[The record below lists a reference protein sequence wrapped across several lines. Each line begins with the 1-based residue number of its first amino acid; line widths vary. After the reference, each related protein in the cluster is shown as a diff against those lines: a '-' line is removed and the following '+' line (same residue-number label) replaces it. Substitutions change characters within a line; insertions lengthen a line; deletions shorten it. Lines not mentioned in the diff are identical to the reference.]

1 LWFHPKRWFSSSK
14 NRPVNSS
21 GSTTVMEGDVKV
33 MSLTRTFFVAGSLML
48 TASIGGCA
56 GPSQSAIDEVSKPV
70 SKEFLLGPED
80 VLEVTV
86 WRNQDLSRTVVV
98 RPDGKIS
105 LPLIGDVQASG
116 LTSAEVSSKIAA
128 RLTEFKENPNV
139 SVSLKE
145 VNSYFIYVLG
155 EVLKPGK
162 YPLKSYATVLQGVSL
177 AGGFSNFASK
187 RKMAVIRT
195 ATNGDGNLR
204 QIRIPVPYDELLSG
218 GGAIEN
224 FVLKSGD
231 TIVVP

>member
-1 LWFHPKRWFSSSK
+1 
-14 NRPVNSS
+14 
-21 GSTTVMEGDVKV
+21 MII
-33 MSLTRTFFVAGSLML
+33 TRFFMVA
-48 TASIGGCA
+48 IGLIVTLGCA
-56 GPSQSAIDEVSKPV
+56 TPSKEALDEAAKPV
-70 SKEFLLGPED
+70 SREFLLGPED

-105 LPLIGDVQASG
+105 IPLIGDVQASG
-116 LTSAEVSSKIAA
+116 LTSAQVAAKIAA

-139 SVSLKE
+139 SVSIKE

-162 YPLKSYATVLQGVSL
+162 YPIKSYATVLQGVSL
-177 AGGFSNFASK
+177 AGGFTVYASK
-187 RKMAVIRT
+187 NGMQVIRT
-195 ATNGDGNLR
+195 VANGDGRETQL
-204 QIRIPVPYDELLSG
+204 RIPVPYNALVSG
-218 GGAIEN
+218 KGEVEN

>member
-1 LWFHPKRWFSSSK
+1 MLSVRAL
-14 NRPVNSS
+14 VIA
-21 GSTTVMEGDVKV
+21 GV
-33 MSLTRTFFVAGSLML
+33 FFGMA
-48 TASIGGCA
+48 TGCA
-56 GPSQSAIDEVSKPV
+56 SGVSKEALDESVKPV

-116 LTSAEVSSKIAA
+116 LNSSQVAAKIAA

-145 VNSYFIYVLG
+145 VNSYFIFVLG

-162 YPLKSYATVLQGVSL
+162 YPLKSYATVLQGVSM
-177 AGGFSNFASK
+177 AGGFTPFASK
-187 RKMAVIRT
+187 NKMQVIRT
-195 ATNGDGNLR
+195 NTSEEGKEN
-204 QIRIPVPYDELLSG
+204 QIRIPVPYNELISG
-218 GGAIEN
+218 KGQIEN
-224 FVLKSGD
+224 FILKSGD

>member
-1 LWFHPKRWFSSSK
+1 
-14 NRPVNSS
+14 
-21 GSTTVMEGDVKV
+21 M
-33 MSLTRTFFVAGSLML
+33 FVIAGVLLGMPM
-48 TASIGGCA
+48 GCA
-56 GPSQSAIDEVSKPV
+56 SVSKEALDEATKPV

-98 RPDGKIS
+98 RPDGKVS
-105 LPLIGDVQASG
+105 LALIGDVQASG
-116 LTSAEVSSKIAA
+116 LSTAQVAAKIAA

-162 YPLKSYATVLQGVSL
+162 YPLKSYATVLQGVSM
-177 AGGFSNFASK
+177 AGGFTPYASK
-187 RKMAVIRT
+187 SKMQVIRT
-195 ATNGDGNLR
+195 HANEDGTER
-204 QIRIPVPYDELLSG
+204 QIRIPVPYNELVSG
-218 GGAIEN
+218 KGEIEN
-224 FVLKSGD
+224 FILRSGD

>member
-1 LWFHPKRWFSSSK
+1 MI
-14 NRPVNSS
+14 PVR
-21 GSTTVMEGDVKV
+21 VLVI
-33 MSLTRTFFVAGSLML
+33 AGVLLGIPM
-48 TASIGGCA
+48 GCA
-56 GPSQSAIDEVSKPV
+56 SVSQEALDEAAKPV

-116 LTSAEVSSKIAA
+116 LNSSQVAAKIAA

-162 YPLKSYATVLQGVSL
+162 YPLKSYATVLQGVSM
-177 AGGFSNFASK
+177 AGGFTIYASK
-187 RKMAVIRT
+187 NRMQVIRT
-195 ATNGDGNLR
+195 HTNEDGKEN
-204 QIRIPVPYDELLSG
+204 QIRIPVPYNELISG
-218 GGAIEN
+218 KGEIEN
-224 FVLKSGD
+224 FILKSGD

>member
-1 LWFHPKRWFSSSK
+1 
-14 NRPVNSS
+14 
-21 GSTTVMEGDVKV
+21 MA
-33 MSLTRTFFVAGSLML
+33 VAKFLIAAIVLNVAM
-48 TASIGGCA
+48 GCA
-56 GPSQSAIDEVSKPV
+56 VTPSKEALDEAAKPV

-116 LTSAEVSSKIAA
+116 LTSAQVAAKIAT

-139 SVSLKE
+139 SVSIKE

-162 YPLKSYATVLQGVSL
+162 YPIKSYATVLQGVSL
-177 AGGFSNFASK
+177 AGGFTNFASK
-187 RKMAVIRT
+187 NKMAVIRT
-195 ATNGDGNLR
+195 VTNHDGDQR
-204 QIRIPVPYDELLSG
+204 QIRIPVPYNELVSG
-218 GGAIEN
+218 KGEIEN

>member
-1 LWFHPKRWFSSSK
+1 MVFARLF
-14 NRPVNSS
+14 
-21 GSTTVMEGDVKV
+21 M
-33 MSLTRTFFVAGSLML
+33 VAIGFMMVLGCA
-48 TASIGGCA
+48 TASREA
-56 GPSQSAIDEVSKPV
+56 LDEAAKPV

-116 LTSAEVSSKIAA
+116 LSAAQVAAKIAA

-139 SVSLKE
+139 SVSIKE

-162 YPLKSYATVLQGVSL
+162 YPIKSYATVLQGVSL
-177 AGGFSNFASK
+177 AGGFTPYASK
-187 RKMAVIRT
+187 NKMQVIRT
-195 ATNGDGNLR
+195 LTNGDGNENQL
-204 QIRIPVPYDELLSG
+204 RIPVPYNELISG
-218 GGAIEN
+218 KGQIEN
-224 FVLKSGD
+224 FILKSGD

>member
-1 LWFHPKRWFSSSK
+1 MI
-14 NRPVNSS
+14 PVRML
-21 GSTTVMEGDVKV
+21 VI
-33 MSLTRTFFVAGSLML
+33 AGVLL
-48 TASIGGCA
+48 GIATGCA
-56 GPSQSAIDEVSKPV
+56 SVSREALDEAAKPV
-70 SKEFLLGPED
+70 STEFLLGPED

-116 LTSAEVSSKIAA
+116 LNSSQVAAKIAA

-177 AGGFSNFASK
+177 AGGFTPFASK
-187 RKMAVIRT
+187 NRMQVIRT
-195 ATNGDGNLR
+195 QTSAGGKEN
-204 QIRIPVPYDELLSG
+204 QIRIPVPYNELVSG
-218 GGAIEN
+218 KGEIEN
-224 FVLKSGD
+224 FILKSGD

>member
-1 LWFHPKRWFSSSK
+1 MVFARLF
-14 NRPVNSS
+14 
-21 GSTTVMEGDVKV
+21 M
-33 MSLTRTFFVAGSLML
+33 VAIGFMMVLGCA
-48 TASIGGCA
+48 TASREA
-56 GPSQSAIDEVSKPV
+56 LDEAAKPV

-116 LTSAEVSSKIAA
+116 LSAAQVAAKIAA

-139 SVSLKE
+139 SVSIKE

-162 YPLKSYATVLQGVSL
+162 YPIKSYATVLQGVSL
-177 AGGFSNFASK
+177 AGGFTPYASK
-187 RKMAVIRT
+187 NKMQVIRT
-195 ATNGDGNLR
+195 LTNGDGNENQL
-204 QIRIPVPYDELLSG
+204 RIPVPYNELISG
-218 GGAIEN
+218 KGEIEN
-224 FVLKSGD
+224 FILKSGD

>member
-1 LWFHPKRWFSSSK
+1 MVFAR
-14 NRPVNSS
+14 
-21 GSTTVMEGDVKV
+21 
-33 MSLTRTFFVAGSLML
+33 FFMVA
-48 TASIGGCA
+48 IGLIVALGCA
-56 GPSQSAIDEVSKPV
+56 TPSKEALDEAAKPV

-116 LTSAEVSSKIAA
+116 LTSAQVAAKIAA

-145 VNSYFIYVLG
+145 VNSYFIFVLG

-177 AGGFSNFASK
+177 AGGFTLYASK
-187 RKMAVIRT
+187 NRMQVIRT
-195 ATNGDGNLR
+195 LTNGDGKENQL
-204 QIRIPVPYDELLSG
+204 RIPVPYNDLVSG
-218 GGAIEN
+218 KGEIEN

>member
-1 LWFHPKRWFSSSK
+1 MI
-14 NRPVNSS
+14 PVRAL
-21 GSTTVMEGDVKV
+21 VI
-33 MSLTRTFFVAGSLML
+33 AGLLLGMPM
-48 TASIGGCA
+48 GCA
-56 GPSQSAIDEVSKPV
+56 SVSNEALNEAAKPV

-116 LTSAEVSSKIAA
+116 LNSSQVAAKIAA

-145 VNSYFIYVLG
+145 VNSYFIFVLG

-162 YPLKSYATVLQGVSL
+162 YPLKSYATVLQGVSM
-177 AGGFSNFASK
+177 AGGFTPFSSK
-187 RKMAVIRT
+187 NKMQVIRT
-195 ATNGDGNLR
+195 YTNEDGKEN
-204 QIRIPVPYDELLSG
+204 QIRIPVPYNEMVNG
-218 GGAIEN
+218 KGRIEN
-224 FVLKSGD
+224 FILKSGD

>member
-1 LWFHPKRWFSSSK
+1 
-14 NRPVNSS
+14 
-21 GSTTVMEGDVKV
+21 MI
-33 MSLTRTFFVAGSLML
+33 SLRVLVIAGVFLGMPM
-48 TASIGGCA
+48 GCA
-56 GPSQSAIDEVSKPV
+56 SVTKEALDEAAKPV

-86 WRNQDLSRTVVV
+86 WRNQDLSRIVVV
-98 RPDGKIS
+98 RPDGNIS

-116 LTSAEVSSKIAA
+116 LNSSKVAAKIAA

-162 YPLKSYATVLQGVSL
+162 YPLKSYATVLQGVSM
-177 AGGFSNFASK
+177 AGGFTQFASK
-187 RKMAVIRT
+187 NRMQIIRT
-195 ATNGDGNLR
+195 YTNGDGNEH
-204 QIRIPVPYDELLSG
+204 QTRIPVPYNEMVSG
-218 GGAIEN
+218 KGKIEN
-224 FVLKSGD
+224 FTLKSGD

>member
-1 LWFHPKRWFSSSK
+1 
-14 NRPVNSS
+14 
-21 GSTTVMEGDVKV
+21 MID
-33 MSLTRTFFVAGSLML
+33 TRIFIVA
-48 TASIGGCA
+48 IGIIVALGCA
-56 GPSQSAIDEVSKPV
+56 VPSKEALDEAAKPV
-70 SKEFLLGPED
+70 SREFLLGPED

-116 LTSAEVSSKIAA
+116 LTSAQVAAKIAA

-139 SVSLKE
+139 SVSIKE
-145 VNSYFIYVLG
+145 VNSYYIYVMG

-162 YPLKSYATVLQGVSL
+162 YPIKSYATVLQGVSL
-177 AGGFSNFASK
+177 AGGFTIYASK
-187 RKMAVIRT
+187 NGMQVIRT
-195 ATNGDGNLR
+195 VTNGDGKENQL
-204 QIRIPVPYDELLSG
+204 RIPVPYNALVSG
-218 GGAIEN
+218 KGEVEN

>member
-1 LWFHPKRWFSSSK
+1 MILVR
-14 NRPVNSS
+14 VL
-21 GSTTVMEGDVKV
+21 VI
-33 MSLTRTFFVAGSLML
+33 AGVLLGIPM
-48 TASIGGCA
+48 GCA
-56 GPSQSAIDEVSKPV
+56 SVSQEALDEAAKPV

-116 LTSAEVSSKIAA
+116 LNSSQVAAKIAA

-162 YPLKSYATVLQGVSL
+162 YPLKSYATVLQGVSM
-177 AGGFSNFASK
+177 AGGFTPFASK
-187 RKMAVIRT
+187 NRMQVIRT
-195 ATNGDGNLR
+195 QTNEVGKEN
-204 QIRIPVPYDELLSG
+204 QIRIPVPYNELISG
-218 GGAIEN
+218 KGEIEN
-224 FVLKSGD
+224 FILKSGD

>member
-1 LWFHPKRWFSSSK
+1 
-14 NRPVNSS
+14 
-21 GSTTVMEGDVKV
+21 M
-33 MSLTRTFFVAGSLML
+33 VA
-48 TASIGGCA
+48 IGFMMVFGCA
-56 GPSQSAIDEVSKPV
+56 TVSREALDEAARPV

-116 LTSAEVSSKIAA
+116 LSAAQVAAKIAA

-139 SVSLKE
+139 SVSIKE

-162 YPLKSYATVLQGVSL
+162 YPIKSYATVLQGVSL
-177 AGGFSNFASK
+177 AGGFTLYASK
-187 RKMAVIRT
+187 NKMQVIRT
-195 ATNGDGNLR
+195 LTNGDGNENQL
-204 QIRIPVPYDELLSG
+204 RIPVPYNELVSG
-218 GGAIEN
+218 KGEIEN

>member
-1 LWFHPKRWFSSSK
+1 M
-14 NRPVNSS
+14 NSS
-21 GSTTVMEGDVKV
+21 GFTTVMEGDIKV
-33 MSLTRTFFVAGSLML
+33 MSLMRAFFVAGSLML
-48 TASIGGCA
+48 AAWLGGCA
-56 GPSQSAIDEVSKPV
+56 GPSQSAIDEASKPV

-116 LTSAEVSSKIAA
+116 FTSAEVSSKIAA

-177 AGGFSNFASK
+177 AGGFTNFASK

-204 QIRIPVPYDELLSG
+204 QIRIPVPYDELISG
-218 GGAIEN
+218 NGSIEN